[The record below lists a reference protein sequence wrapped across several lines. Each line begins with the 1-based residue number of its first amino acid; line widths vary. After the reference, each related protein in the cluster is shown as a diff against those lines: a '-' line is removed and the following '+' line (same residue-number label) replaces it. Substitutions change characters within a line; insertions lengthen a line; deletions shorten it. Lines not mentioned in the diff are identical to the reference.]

1 MGDVK
6 YFGKYRGTV
15 VDNLDPMLMGRLRA
29 VVPDVSPE
37 ASAWTA
43 ICVPLAGPG
52 MGTYFVPP
60 IGAEVWIEFEQGDP
74 DRPICTGGHWAS
86 PADVPPRALGPDA
99 PIVLQTLLQH
109 AIVLSDAPGPAG
121 GITISSASGATIVVN
136 DAGITISNGQGA
148 SITLTG
154 PTVSINGGALTVD

>member
-1 MGDVK
+1 MGDLK
-6 YFGKYRGTV
+6 YFGKYRGTI

-74 DRPICTGGHWAS
+74 DRPICTGGHLAS
-86 PADVPPRALGPDA
+86 PADVPARAIGPDA
-99 PIVLQTLLQH
+99 PIVLQTRLQH
-109 AIVLSDAPGPAG
+109 AIVLSDAPGAAG
-121 GITISSASGATIVVN
+121 GITLSTASGATIVVN
-136 DAGITISNGQGA
+136 DAGITIGNGQGA